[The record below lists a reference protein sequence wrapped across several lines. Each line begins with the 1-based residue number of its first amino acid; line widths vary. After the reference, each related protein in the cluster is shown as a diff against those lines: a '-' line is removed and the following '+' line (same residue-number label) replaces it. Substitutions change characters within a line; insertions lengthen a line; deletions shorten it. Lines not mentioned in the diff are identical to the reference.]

1 LSAPQSVARLIHILE
16 ALCASAVPVGLA
28 QLSRAIRAPKSS
40 VAALMRGLTEAQI
53 VVTTEAGYRLGPGA
67 FGLGSALMEARRRL
81 QSSDLVRAGMRRLAE
96 RSGETVLLAV
106 RDARSGMMTYVDT
119 IESRNAVRFAVTVG
133 DRRPLY
139 CTAGGRALLAAESDK
154 ELRRIFP
161 HADQQN
167 IREAILKHCS
177 RFPDEYWLERDREGV
192 FPHDFYK
199 SMVEAGWLGIAMPTE
214 FGGSGLGITEAA
226 VMMQA
231 IAESGAG
238 MSGASSVTFPVFSL
252 QPVVLFGT
260 RSRRSASC
268 PRSSRRGPGV
278 LRGHRAQCG
287 AQHHRAEDPRR
298 TPRRRL
304 SGQRREDLDLHRAG
318 REQDAAAG
326 AHHAARRGQAQDR
339 RAVAVLYRASI
350 DPRSRCA

>member
-1 LSAPQSVARLIHILE
+1 MSAPQSVARLIHILE

-40 VAALMRGLTEAQI
+40 VAALMRGLTEAQV

-154 ELRRIFP
+154 ELRRYFEHIKP
-161 HADQQN
+161 RRLTLHTEINKRRLMEVIAAVRACGVAQTVDQAADGVTGTAAV
-167 IREAILKHCS
+167 IRDAGGVVIGALVVAAPSARLMDGGVELTGLVREAARGIS
-177 RFPDEYWLERDREGV
+177 R
-192 FPHDFYK
+192 
-199 SMVEAGWLGIAMPTE
+199 
-214 FGGSGLGITEAA
+214 
-226 VMMQA
+226 
-231 IAESGAG
+231 
-238 MSGASSVTFPVFSL
+238 SL
-252 QPVVLFGT
+252 
-260 RSRRSASC
+260 
-268 PRSSRRGPGV
+268 
-278 LRGHRAQCG
+278 GHR
-287 AQHHRAEDPRR
+287 
-298 TPRRRL
+298 TP
-304 SGQRREDLDLHRAG
+304 
-318 REQDAAAG
+318 AAG
-326 AHHAARRGQAQDR
+326 
-339 RAVAVLYRASI
+339 
-350 DPRSRCA
+350 